1 MNTLFFKQGI
11 ADARRISSLFAVV
24 ALACLGTA
32 CGSEPQAPEQA
43 GRAGVTAPAARPQE
57 GMPVS
62 AREAALATQ
71 TAVTFGYDAQ
81 GRLQWAEYPAS
92 TKRIVHTLDVAG
104 NRTQRVIDTTI
115 TNPNPVPPTP

>member
-1 MNTLFFKQGI
+1 
-11 ADARRISSLFAVV
+11 
-24 ALACLGTA
+24 
-32 CGSEPQAPEQA
+32 
-43 GRAGVTAPAARPQE
+43 
-57 GMPVS
+57 MPVS